1 MGLIENAMEG
11 QARYQDFLFKALFTA
26 ITLSG
31 GFKGGEIVPTL
42 CVGSTFGCVVGQLAG
57 ISPSFSAACGMAALF
72 VGVTNCPISSLIIAL
87 ELFGG
92 EALPFLAIVVAV
104 SFTLSGYYGLY
115 SSQKFVYSKTRTEF
129 INRRTND

>member
-1 MGLIENAMEG
+1 M
-11 QARYQDFLFKALFTA
+11 
-26 ITLSG
+26 
-31 GFKGGEIVPTL
+31 
-42 CVGSTFGCVVGQLAG
+42 VGQLAG